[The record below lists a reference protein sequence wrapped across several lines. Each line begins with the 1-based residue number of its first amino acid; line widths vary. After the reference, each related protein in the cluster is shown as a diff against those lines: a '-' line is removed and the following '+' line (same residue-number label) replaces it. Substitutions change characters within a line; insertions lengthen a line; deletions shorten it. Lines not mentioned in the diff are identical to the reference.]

1 MKICKKIKTAV
12 MALCLVIGMCAVST
26 PQTVHAEYGDNAY
39 AFMTQLQ
46 SNYPYRQVNSSN
58 GMLSGAE
65 EWLKAQIVTMGY
77 EYMVQPF
84 TKTSSDGV
92 TPCYGEN
99 LIFSKQGTSDRVIV
113 IGAHYD
119 CVEQTFGTDDNASG
133 VGVLLEL
140 ASIYSTKESPYTIR
154 FILFSAEE
162 PGCLGSQYYVENLSQ
177 EERDRIACMI
187 NIDTIAA
194 GDNMYLYGGTVD
206 GDGNIV
212 QDWAVYQAQSAAD
225 LLGLNMSF
233 HPDVNDS
240 FPTPTK
246 ATASDQMA
254 FANAGIPYIYCE
266 ASNWNG
272 EPYTNFYETSNSAV
286 VGGTVMHNAEY
297 DNLTF
302 IENTFGTRAY
312 DHLQAYTKLID
323 YLLENME
330 EGEYTA
336 GYTFEDTNTKATT
349 TDSVYF
355 REKPTQYS
363 QAIEL
368 LDAGTEVTV
377 TGYHASWCRV
387 EVDGQEGYIK
397 TDYLTMDENAENG
410 SEEAVSEDSSEEASS
425 ENESEAASDV
435 ELETGTEEE
444 APSEAVSENES
455 EKATAKNESSKNEI
469 SSADANSSEN
479 AAASNS
485 GSSSQS
491 VSGSQSDSTDVVT
504 KVMNQLKSDPS
515 TLRIVLIAIIVIIGI
530 WLCVFIALRRKKNAQ
545 EEDVSDGSIAT
556 VKKVEQAED
565 SFEEEVT
572 KEKAQKEAAMERAVS
587 KKPVREKKAPSKE
600 ISDSDG
606 FESSASKSNDSDT
619 GFANPNKNK
628 GEEKQ

>member
-1 MKICKKIKTAV
+1 MKICKRIKATV
-12 MALCLVIGMCAVST
+12 LSLCLIIGMCAASL
-26 PQTVHAEYGDNAY
+26 PQTVRAEYGDSAY
-39 AFMTQLQ
+39 AFMKQLQ

-65 EWLKAQIVTMGY
+65 EWLKAQIATMGY
-77 EYMVQPF
+77 EYMAQPF
-84 TKTSSDGV
+84 TMTSADGV

-99 LIFSKQGTSDRVIV
+99 LIFSKQGASDRVIV
-113 IGAHYD
+113 VGAHYD

-162 PGCLGSQYYVENLSQ
+162 PGCLGSQYYVDNLSQ

-206 GDGNIV
+206 DSGSIV

-225 LLGLNMSF
+225 LLGLDMSF

-246 ATASDQMA
+246 ATASDQMP
-254 FANAGIPYIYCE
+254 FANVGIPYIYCE

-272 EPYTNFYETSNSAV
+272 EPYTNFYQTSNSAV
-286 VGGTVMHNAEY
+286 DGGTIMHKAEY

-312 DHLQAYTKLID
+312 EHLQAYAKLLD
-323 YLLENME
+323 YLLENMK
-330 EGEYTA
+330 EGEYAT

-349 TDSVYF
+349 TSSVYL

-363 QAIEL
+363 PSVTL
-368 LDAGTEVTV
+368 LDADTEVTV

-397 TDYLTMDENAENG
+397 TDYLTMEDEIASKEDESSEEESENASEEASKEAESSMSEESSSEAAENE
-410 SEEAVSEDSSEEASS
+410 SEEAVSESESSESESFKNEASK
-425 ENESEAASDV
+425 NETVSEAAS
-435 ELETGTEEE
+435 
-444 APSEAVSENES
+444 S
-455 EKATAKNESSKNEI
+455 EKETDGALSQ
-469 SSADANSSEN
+469 SA
-479 AAASNS
+479 
-485 GSSSQS
+485 SSQNAS
-491 VSGSQSDSTDVVT
+491 APEADSQNTVEKIID
-504 KVMNQLKSDPS
+504 QLKNDPY
-515 TLRIVLIAIIVIIGI
+515 TLRIVLIAAIVIIGI
-530 WLCVFIALRRKKNAQ
+530 WLCVFIALRRKNNAQ
-545 EEDVSDGSIAT
+545 
-556 VKKVEQAED
+556 KNED
-565 SFEEEVT
+565 SNGASNSSEET
-572 KEKAQKEAAMERAVS
+572 L
-587 KKPVREKKAPSKE
+587 KKAKRADM
-600 ISDSDG
+600 SDS
-606 FESSASKSNDSDT
+606 KDSDN
-619 GFANPNKNK
+619 GFADPDKNK
-628 GEEKQ
+628 DEK

>member
-1 MKICKKIKTAV
+1 MKICKRIKATV
-12 MALCLVIGMCAVST
+12 LSLCLIIGMCAASL
-26 PQTVHAEYGDNAY
+26 PQTVRAEYGDSAY
-39 AFMTQLQ
+39 AFMKQLQ

-77 EYMVQPF
+77 EYMAQPF
-84 TKTSSDGV
+84 TMTSADGV

-99 LIFSKQGTSDRVIV
+99 LIFSKQGASDRVIV
-113 IGAHYD
+113 VGAHYD

-162 PGCLGSQYYVENLSQ
+162 PGCLGSQYYVDNLSQ

-206 GDGNIV
+206 DSGSIV

-225 LLGLNMSF
+225 LLGIDMSF

-246 ATASDQMA
+246 ATASDQMP
-254 FANAGIPYIYCE
+254 FANVGIPYIYCE

-272 EPYTNFYETSNSAV
+272 EPYTNFYQTSNSAV
-286 VGGTVMHNAEY
+286 NGGTIMHKAEY

-312 DHLQAYTKLID
+312 EHLQAYAKLLD
-323 YLLENME
+323 YLLENMK
-330 EGEYTA
+330 EGEYAT

-349 TDSVYF
+349 TSSVYL
-355 REKPTQYS
+355 RERPTQYS
-363 QAIEL
+363 PSVTL
-368 LDAGTEVTV
+368 LDADTEVTV

-387 EVDGQEGYIK
+387 EADGQEGYIK
-397 TDYLTMDENAENG
+397 TDYLTMEDEIASKEDESSEEESENASEEASKEAESSMSEESSSETAENE
-410 SEEAVSEDSSEEASS
+410 SEEAVSESESSESESFKNEASK
-425 ENESEAASDV
+425 NETVSEAAS
-435 ELETGTEEE
+435 
-444 APSEAVSENES
+444 S
-455 EKATAKNESSKNEI
+455 EKETDGALSQ
-469 SSADANSSEN
+469 SA
-479 AAASNS
+479 
-485 GSSSQS
+485 SSQNAS
-491 VSGSQSDSTDVVT
+491 APEADSQNTVEKIID
-504 KVMNQLKSDPS
+504 QLKNDPY
-515 TLRIVLIAIIVIIGI
+515 TLRIVLIAAIVIIGI

-545 EEDVSDGSIAT
+545 
-556 VKKVEQAED
+556 KNED
-565 SFEEEVT
+565 SNGASNSSEET
-572 KEKAQKEAAMERAVS
+572 L
-587 KKPVREKKAPSKE
+587 KKAKRADM
-600 ISDSDG
+600 SDS
-606 FESSASKSNDSDT
+606 KDSDN
-619 GFANPNKNK
+619 GFADPDKNK
-628 GEEKQ
+628 DEK

>member
-1 MKICKKIKTAV
+1 MKICKRIKVTV
-12 MALCLVIGMCAVST
+12 LSLCLIIGMCAVSL
-26 PQTVHAEYGDNAY
+26 PQTVHAEYGDSAY
-39 AFMTQLQ
+39 AFMKQLQ

-77 EYMVQPF
+77 EYMAQPF
-84 TKTSSDGV
+84 TMTSADGV

-99 LIFSKQGTSDRVIV
+99 LIFSKQGASDRVIV
-113 IGAHYD
+113 VGAHYD

-162 PGCLGSQYYVENLSQ
+162 PGCLGSQYYVDNLSQ

-206 GDGNIV
+206 DSGSIV

-225 LLGLNMSF
+225 LLGIDMSF

-246 ATASDQMA
+246 ATASDQMP
-254 FANAGIPYIYCE
+254 FANVGIPYIYCE

-272 EPYTNFYETSNSAV
+272 EPYTNFYQTSNSAV
-286 VGGTVMHNAEY
+286 NGGTIMHKAEY

-312 DHLQAYTKLID
+312 EHLQAYAKLLD
-323 YLLENME
+323 YLLENMK
-330 EGEYTA
+330 EGEYAT

-349 TDSVYF
+349 TSSVYL
-355 REKPTQYS
+355 RERPTQYS
-363 QAIEL
+363 PSVTL
-368 LDAGTEVTV
+368 LDADTEVTV

-397 TDYLTMDENAENG
+397 TDYLTMEDEIASKEDESSEEESENASEEASKEAESSMSEESSSEAAENE
-410 SEEAVSEDSSEEASS
+410 SEEAVSESESSESESFKNEASK
-425 ENESEAASDV
+425 NETVSEAAS
-435 ELETGTEEE
+435 
-444 APSEAVSENES
+444 S
-455 EKATAKNESSKNEI
+455 EKETDGALSQ
-469 SSADANSSEN
+469 SA
-479 AAASNS
+479 
-485 GSSSQS
+485 SSQNAS
-491 VSGSQSDSTDVVT
+491 APEADSQNTVEKIID
-504 KVMNQLKSDPS
+504 QLKNDPY
-515 TLRIVLIAIIVIIGI
+515 TLRIVLIAAIIIIGI

-545 EEDVSDGSIAT
+545 
-556 VKKVEQAED
+556 KNED
-565 SFEEEVT
+565 SNGASNSSEET
-572 KEKAQKEAAMERAVS
+572 LEKAKRADMFDS
-587 KKPVREKKAPSKE
+587 K
-600 ISDSDG
+600 DSD
-606 FESSASKSNDSDT
+606 N
-619 GFANPNKNK
+619 GFADPDKNK
-628 GEEKQ
+628 DEK

>member
-1 MKICKKIKTAV
+1 MKICKRIKATV
-12 MALCLVIGMCAVST
+12 LALCLVIGMCAVSF

-39 AFMTQLQ
+39 AFMKQLQ

-65 EWLKAQIVTMGY
+65 EWLKAQIATMGY
-77 EYMVQPF
+77 EYMAQPF
-84 TKTSSDGV
+84 TMTSADGV

-99 LIFSKQGTSDRVIV
+99 LIFSKQGASDRVIV
-113 IGAHYD
+113 VGAHYD

-162 PGCLGSQYYVENLSQ
+162 PGCLGSQYYVDNLSQ

-206 GDGNIV
+206 DSGSIV

-225 LLGLNMSF
+225 LLGIDMSF

-246 ATASDQMA
+246 ATASDQMP
-254 FANAGIPYIYCE
+254 FANVGIPYIYCE

-272 EPYTNFYETSNSAV
+272 EPYTNFYQTSNSAV
-286 VGGTVMHNAEY
+286 NGGTIMHKAEY

-312 DHLQAYTKLID
+312 EHLQAYAKLLD
-323 YLLENME
+323 YLLENMK
-330 EGEYTA
+330 EGEYAT

-349 TDSVYF
+349 TSSVYL
-355 REKPTQYS
+355 RERPTQYS
-363 QAIEL
+363 PSVTL
-368 LDAGTEVTV
+368 LDADTEVTV

-397 TDYLTMDENAENG
+397 TDYLTMEDEIASKEDESSEEESENASEEASKEAESSMSEESSSEAAENE
-410 SEEAVSEDSSEEASS
+410 SEEAVSESESSESESFKNEASK
-425 ENESEAASDV
+425 NETVSEAAS
-435 ELETGTEEE
+435 
-444 APSEAVSENES
+444 S
-455 EKATAKNESSKNEI
+455 EKETDGALSQ
-469 SSADANSSEN
+469 SA
-479 AAASNS
+479 
-485 GSSSQS
+485 SSQNAS
-491 VSGSQSDSTDVVT
+491 APEADSQNTVEKIID
-504 KVMNQLKSDPS
+504 QLKNDPY
-515 TLRIVLIAIIVIIGI
+515 TLRIVLIAAIIIIGI

-545 EEDVSDGSIAT
+545 KNEASDETSDEASNAVSNGSAET
-556 VKKVEQAED
+556 LKKV
-565 SFEEEVT
+565 
-572 KEKAQKEAAMERAVS
+572 KRADM
-587 KKPVREKKAPSKE
+587 
-600 ISDSDG
+600 SDS
-606 FESSASKSNDSDT
+606 KDT
-619 GFANPNKNK
+619 DNGFADPDKNK
-628 GEEKQ
+628 DEK

>member
-1 MKICKKIKTAV
+1 MKICKRIKATV
-12 MALCLVIGMCAVST
+12 LALCLVIGMCAVSF

-39 AFMTQLQ
+39 AFMKQLQ

-65 EWLKAQIVTMGY
+65 EWLKAQIATMGY
-77 EYMVQPF
+77 EYMAQPF
-84 TKTSSDGV
+84 TMTSADGV

-99 LIFSKQGTSDRVIV
+99 LIFSKQGASDRVIV
-113 IGAHYD
+113 VGAHYD

-162 PGCLGSQYYVENLSQ
+162 PGCLGSQYYVDNLSQ

-187 NIDTIAA
+187 NIETIAA

-206 GDGNIV
+206 DSGSIV

-225 LLGLNMSF
+225 LLGIDMSF

-246 ATASDQMA
+246 ATASDQMP
-254 FANAGIPYIYCE
+254 FANVGIPYIYCE

-272 EPYTNFYETSNSAV
+272 EPYTNFYQTSNSAV
-286 VGGTVMHNAEY
+286 DGGTIMHKAEY

-312 DHLQAYTKLID
+312 EHLQAYAKLLD
-323 YLLENME
+323 YLLENMK
-330 EGEYTA
+330 EGEYAT

-349 TDSVYF
+349 TSSVYL
-355 REKPTQYS
+355 RERPTQYS
-363 QAIEL
+363 PSVTL
-368 LDAGTEVTV
+368 LDADTEVTV

-397 TDYLTMDENAENG
+397 TDYLTMEDEIASKEDESSEEESENASEEASKEAESSMSEESSSEAAENE
-410 SEEAVSEDSSEEASS
+410 SEEAVSESESSESESFKNEASK
-425 ENESEAASDV
+425 NETVSEAAS
-435 ELETGTEEE
+435 
-444 APSEAVSENES
+444 S
-455 EKATAKNESSKNEI
+455 EKETDGALSQ
-469 SSADANSSEN
+469 SA
-479 AAASNS
+479 
-485 GSSSQS
+485 SSQNAS
-491 VSGSQSDSTDVVT
+491 APEADSQNTVEKIID
-504 KVMNQLKSDPS
+504 QLKNDPY
-515 TLRIVLIAIIVIIGI
+515 TLRIVLIAAIIIIGI

-545 EEDVSDGSIAT
+545 
-556 VKKVEQAED
+556 KNED
-565 SFEEEVT
+565 SNGASNSSEET
-572 KEKAQKEAAMERAVS
+572 L
-587 KKPVREKKAPSKE
+587 KKAKRADM
-600 ISDSDG
+600 SDS
-606 FESSASKSNDSDT
+606 KDSDN
-619 GFANPNKNK
+619 GFADPDKNK
-628 GEEKQ
+628 DEK

>member
-1 MKICKKIKTAV
+1 MKICKRIKATV
-12 MALCLVIGMCAVST
+12 LALCLVIGMCAVSF

-39 AFMTQLQ
+39 AFMKQLQ

-65 EWLKAQIVTMGY
+65 EWLKAQIATMGY
-77 EYMVQPF
+77 EYMAQPF
-84 TKTSSDGV
+84 TMTSADGV

-99 LIFSKQGTSDRVIV
+99 LIFSKQGASDRVIV
-113 IGAHYD
+113 VGAHYD

-162 PGCLGSQYYVENLSQ
+162 PGCLGSQYYVDNLSQ

-206 GDGNIV
+206 DSGSIV

-225 LLGLNMSF
+225 LLGIDMSF

-246 ATASDQMA
+246 ATASDQMP
-254 FANAGIPYIYCE
+254 FANVGIPYIYCE

-272 EPYTNFYETSNSAV
+272 EPYTNFYQTSNSAV
-286 VGGTVMHNAEY
+286 DGGTIMHKAEY

-312 DHLQAYTKLID
+312 EHLQAYAKLLD
-323 YLLENME
+323 YLLENMK
-330 EGEYTA
+330 EGEYAT

-349 TDSVYF
+349 TSSVYL
-355 REKPTQYS
+355 RERPTQYS
-363 QAIEL
+363 PSVTL
-368 LDAGTEVTV
+368 LDADTEVTV

-397 TDYLTMDENAENG
+397 TDYLTMEDEIASKEDESSEEESENASEEASKEAESSMSEESSSEAAENE
-410 SEEAVSEDSSEEASS
+410 SEEAVSESESSESESFKNEASK
-425 ENESEAASDV
+425 NETVSEAAS
-435 ELETGTEEE
+435 
-444 APSEAVSENES
+444 S
-455 EKATAKNESSKNEI
+455 EKETDGALSQ
-469 SSADANSSEN
+469 SA
-479 AAASNS
+479 
-485 GSSSQS
+485 SSQNAS
-491 VSGSQSDSTDVVT
+491 APEADSQNTVEKIIDR
-504 KVMNQLKSDPS
+504 LKNDPY
-515 TLRIVLIAIIVIIGI
+515 TLRIVLIAAIIIIGI

-545 EEDVSDGSIAT
+545 
-556 VKKVEQAED
+556 KNED
-565 SFEEEVT
+565 SNGASNSSEET
-572 KEKAQKEAAMERAVS
+572 L
-587 KKPVREKKAPSKE
+587 KKAKRADM
-600 ISDSDG
+600 SDS
-606 FESSASKSNDSDT
+606 KDSDN
-619 GFANPNKNK
+619 GLADPDKNK
-628 GEEKQ
+628 DEK

>member
-1 MKICKKIKTAV
+1 MKICKRIKATV
-12 MALCLVIGMCAVST
+12 LALCLVIGMCAVSF

-39 AFMTQLQ
+39 AFMKQLQ

-65 EWLKAQIVTMGY
+65 EWLKAQIATMGY
-77 EYMVQPF
+77 EYMAQPF
-84 TKTSSDGV
+84 TMTSADGV

-99 LIFSKQGTSDRVIV
+99 LIFSKQGASDRVIV
-113 IGAHYD
+113 VGAHYD

-162 PGCLGSQYYVENLSQ
+162 PGCLGSQYYVDNLSQ

-206 GDGNIV
+206 DSGSIV

-225 LLGLNMSF
+225 LLGIDMSF

-246 ATASDQMA
+246 ATASDQMP
-254 FANAGIPYIYCE
+254 FANVGIPYIYCE

-272 EPYTNFYETSNSAV
+272 EPYTNFYQTSNSAV
-286 VGGTVMHNAEY
+286 NGGTIMHKAEY

-312 DHLQAYTKLID
+312 EHLQAYAKLLD
-323 YLLENME
+323 YMLENMK
-330 EGEYTA
+330 EGEYAT

-349 TDSVYF
+349 TSSVYL
-355 REKPTQYS
+355 RERPTQYS
-363 QAIEL
+363 PSVTL
-368 LDAGTEVTV
+368 LDADTEVTV

-397 TDYLTMDENAENG
+397 TDYLTMEDEIASKEDESSEEESENASEEASKEAESSMSEESSSEAAENE
-410 SEEAVSEDSSEEASS
+410 SEEAVSESESSESESFKNEASK
-425 ENESEAASDV
+425 NETVSEAAS
-435 ELETGTEEE
+435 
-444 APSEAVSENES
+444 S
-455 EKATAKNESSKNEI
+455 EKETDGALSQ
-469 SSADANSSEN
+469 SA
-479 AAASNS
+479 
-485 GSSSQS
+485 SSQNAS
-491 VSGSQSDSTDVVT
+491 APEADRQNTVEKIID
-504 KVMNQLKSDPS
+504 QLKNDPY
-515 TLRIVLIAIIVIIGI
+515 TLRIVLIAAIIIIGI

-545 EEDVSDGSIAT
+545 
-556 VKKVEQAED
+556 KNED
-565 SFEEEVT
+565 SNGASNSSEET
-572 KEKAQKEAAMERAVS
+572 L
-587 KKPVREKKAPSKE
+587 KKAKRADM
-600 ISDSDG
+600 SDS
-606 FESSASKSNDSDT
+606 KDSDN
-619 GFANPNKNK
+619 GFADPDKNK
-628 GEEKQ
+628 DEK

>member
-1 MKICKKIKTAV
+1 MKICKRIKATV
-12 MALCLVIGMCAVST
+12 LALCLVIGMCAVSF

-39 AFMTQLQ
+39 AFMKQLQ

-65 EWLKAQIVTMGY
+65 EWLKAQIATMGY
-77 EYMVQPF
+77 EYMAQPF
-84 TKTSSDGV
+84 TMTSADGV

-99 LIFSKQGTSDRVIV
+99 LIFSKQGASDRVIV
-113 IGAHYD
+113 VGAHYD

-162 PGCLGSQYYVENLSQ
+162 PGCLGSQYYVDNLSQ

-206 GDGNIV
+206 DSGSIV

-225 LLGLNMSF
+225 LLGIDMSF

-246 ATASDQMA
+246 ATASDQMP
-254 FANAGIPYIYCE
+254 FANVGIPYIYCE

-272 EPYTNFYETSNSAV
+272 EPYTNFYQTSNSAV
-286 VGGTVMHNAEY
+286 DGGTIMHKAEY

-312 DHLQAYTKLID
+312 EHLQAYAKLLD
-323 YLLENME
+323 YLLENMK
-330 EGEYTA
+330 EGEYAT

-349 TDSVYF
+349 TSSVYL
-355 REKPTQYS
+355 RERPTQYS
-363 QAIEL
+363 PSVTL
-368 LDAGTEVTV
+368 LDADTEVTV

-387 EVDGQEGYIK
+387 EVDGQEGYMK
-397 TDYLTMDENAENG
+397 TDYLTMEDEIASKEDESSEEESENASEEASKEAESSMSEESSSEAAENE
-410 SEEAVSEDSSEEASS
+410 SEEAVSESESSESESFKNEASK
-425 ENESEAASDV
+425 NETVSEAAS
-435 ELETGTEEE
+435 
-444 APSEAVSENES
+444 S
-455 EKATAKNESSKNEI
+455 EKETDGALSQ
-469 SSADANSSEN
+469 SA
-479 AAASNS
+479 
-485 GSSSQS
+485 SSQNAS
-491 VSGSQSDSTDVVT
+491 APEADSQNTVEKIID
-504 KVMNQLKSDPS
+504 QLKNDPY
-515 TLRIVLIAIIVIIGI
+515 TLRIVLIAAIIIIGI

-545 EEDVSDGSIAT
+545 
-556 VKKVEQAED
+556 KNED
-565 SFEEEVT
+565 SNGASNSSEET
-572 KEKAQKEAAMERAVS
+572 L
-587 KKPVREKKAPSKE
+587 KKAKRADM
-600 ISDSDG
+600 SDS
-606 FESSASKSNDSDT
+606 KDSDN
-619 GFANPNKNK
+619 GFADPDKNK
-628 GEEKQ
+628 DEK

>member
-1 MKICKKIKTAV
+1 MKICKRIKATV
-12 MALCLVIGMCAVST
+12 LALCLVIGMCAVSF

-39 AFMTQLQ
+39 AFMKQLQ

-65 EWLKAQIVTMGY
+65 EWLKAQIATMGY
-77 EYMVQPF
+77 EYMAQPF
-84 TKTSSDGV
+84 TMTSADGV

-99 LIFSKQGTSDRVIV
+99 LIFSKQGASDRVIV
-113 IGAHYD
+113 VGAHYD

-162 PGCLGSQYYVENLSQ
+162 PGCLGSQYYVDNLSQ

-206 GDGNIV
+206 DSGSIV

-225 LLGLNMSF
+225 LLGLDMSF

-246 ATASDQMA
+246 ATASDQMP
-254 FANAGIPYIYCE
+254 FANVGIPYIYCE

-272 EPYTNFYETSNSAV
+272 EPYTNFYQTSNSAV
-286 VGGTVMHNAEY
+286 DGGTIMHKAEY

-312 DHLQAYTKLID
+312 EHLQAYAKLLD
-323 YLLENME
+323 YLLENMK
-330 EGEYTA
+330 EGEYAT

-349 TDSVYF
+349 TSSVYL
-355 REKPTQYS
+355 RERPTQYS
-363 QAIEL
+363 PSVTL
-368 LDAGTEVTV
+368 LDADTEVTV

-387 EVDGQEGYIK
+387 EVDGQECYIK
-397 TDYLTMDENAENG
+397 TDYLTMEDEIASKEDESSEEESENASEEASKEAESSMSDESSSEAAENE
-410 SEEAVSEDSSEEASS
+410 SEEAVSESESSESESFKNEASKNETVSEEASS
-425 ENESEAASDV
+425 EKETDV
-435 ELETGTEEE
+435 AL
-444 APSEAVSENES
+444 SQ
-455 EKATAKNESSKNEI
+455 
-469 SSADANSSEN
+469 SA
-479 AAASNS
+479 
-485 GSSSQS
+485 SSQNAS
-491 VSGSQSDSTDVVT
+491 VPEADSQNTVEKIID
-504 KVMNQLKSDPS
+504 QLKNDPY
-515 TLRIVLIAIIVIIGI
+515 TLRIVLIAAIIIIGI

-545 EEDVSDGSIAT
+545 
-556 VKKVEQAED
+556 KNED
-565 SFEEEVT
+565 SNGTSNSSEET
-572 KEKAQKEAAMERAVS
+572 L
-587 KKPVREKKAPSKE
+587 KKAKRADM
-600 ISDSDG
+600 SDS
-606 FESSASKSNDSDT
+606 KDSDN
-619 GFANPNKNK
+619 GFADPDKNK
-628 GEEKQ
+628 DEK

>member
-1 MKICKKIKTAV
+1 MKICKRIKATV
-12 MALCLVIGMCAVST
+12 LALCLVIGMCAVSF

-39 AFMTQLQ
+39 AFMKQLQ

-65 EWLKAQIVTMGY
+65 EWLKAQIITMGY
-77 EYMVQPF
+77 EYMAQPF
-84 TKTSSDGV
+84 TMTSADGV

-99 LIFSKQGTSDRVIV
+99 LIFSKQGASDRVIV
-113 IGAHYD
+113 VGAHYD

-162 PGCLGSQYYVENLSQ
+162 PGCLGSQYYVDNLSQ

-206 GDGNIV
+206 DSGSIV

-225 LLGLNMSF
+225 LLGIDMSF

-246 ATASDQMA
+246 ATASDQMP
-254 FANAGIPYIYCE
+254 FANVGIPYIYCE

-272 EPYTNFYETSNSAV
+272 EPYTNFYQTSNSAV
-286 VGGTVMHNAEY
+286 DGGTIMHKAEY

-312 DHLQAYTKLID
+312 EHLQAYAKLLD
-323 YLLENME
+323 YLLENMK
-330 EGEYTA
+330 EGEYAT

-349 TDSVYF
+349 TSSVYL
-355 REKPTQYS
+355 RERPTQYS
-363 QAIEL
+363 PSVTL
-368 LDAGTEVTV
+368 LDADTEVTV

-397 TDYLTMDENAENG
+397 TDYLTMEDEIASKEDESSEEESENASEEASKEAESSMSEESSSEAAENE
-410 SEEAVSEDSSEEASS
+410 SEEAVSESESSESESFKNEASK
-425 ENESEAASDV
+425 NETVSEAAS
-435 ELETGTEEE
+435 
-444 APSEAVSENES
+444 S
-455 EKATAKNESSKNEI
+455 EKETDGALSQ
-469 SSADANSSEN
+469 SA
-479 AAASNS
+479 
-485 GSSSQS
+485 SSQNAS
-491 VSGSQSDSTDVVT
+491 APEADSQNTVEKIID
-504 KVMNQLKSDPS
+504 QLKNDPY
-515 TLRIVLIAIIVIIGI
+515 TLRIVLIAAIIIIGI

-545 EEDVSDGSIAT
+545 
-556 VKKVEQAED
+556 KNED
-565 SFEEEVT
+565 SNGASNSSEET
-572 KEKAQKEAAMERAVS
+572 L
-587 KKPVREKKAPSKE
+587 KKAKRADM
-600 ISDSDG
+600 SDS
-606 FESSASKSNDSDT
+606 KDSDN
-619 GFANPNKNK
+619 GFADPDKNK
-628 GEEKQ
+628 DEK

>member
-1 MKICKKIKTAV
+1 MKICKRIKATV
-12 MALCLVIGMCAVST
+12 LSLCLIIGMCAASL

-39 AFMTQLQ
+39 AFMKQMQ

-77 EYMVQPF
+77 EYMAQPF
-84 TKTSSDGV
+84 TMTSADGV

-99 LIFSKQGTSDRVIV
+99 LIFSKQGASDRVIV
-113 IGAHYD
+113 VGAHYD

-162 PGCLGSQYYVENLSQ
+162 PGCLGSQYYVDNLSQ

-206 GDGNIV
+206 DSGSIV

-225 LLGLNMSF
+225 LLGIDMSF

-246 ATASDQMA
+246 ATASDQMP
-254 FANAGIPYIYCE
+254 FANVGIPYIYCE

-272 EPYTNFYETSNSAV
+272 EPYTNFYQTSNSAV
-286 VGGTVMHNAEY
+286 NGGTIMHKAEY

-312 DHLQAYTKLID
+312 EHLQAYAKLLD
-323 YLLENME
+323 YLLENMK
-330 EGEYTA
+330 EGEYAT

-349 TDSVYF
+349 TSSVYL
-355 REKPTQYS
+355 RERPTQYS
-363 QAIEL
+363 PSVTL
-368 LDAGTEVTV
+368 LDADTEVTV

-387 EVDGQEGYIK
+387 EADGQEGYIK
-397 TDYLTMDENAENG
+397 TDYLTMEDEIASKEDESSEEESENASEESSKEAESSMSEESSSEAAENE
-410 SEEAVSEDSSEEASS
+410 SEEAVSEGESVESESLSNEASK
-425 ENESEAASDV
+425 NEAVSEAAS
-435 ELETGTEEE
+435 
-444 APSEAVSENES
+444 S
-455 EKATAKNESSKNEI
+455 EKETDVALSQ
-469 SSADANSSEN
+469 SA
-479 AAASNS
+479 
-485 GSSSQS
+485 SSQNAS
-491 VSGSQSDSTDVVT
+491 APEADSQNTVEKIID
-504 KVMNQLKSDPS
+504 QLKNDPY
-515 TLRIVLIAIIVIIGI
+515 TLRIVLIAAIVIIGI

-545 EEDVSDGSIAT
+545 
-556 VKKVEQAED
+556 KNED
-565 SFEEEVT
+565 SNGASNSSEET
-572 KEKAQKEAAMERAVS
+572 L
-587 KKPVREKKAPSKE
+587 KKAKRADM
-600 ISDSDG
+600 SDS
-606 FESSASKSNDSDT
+606 KDSDN
-619 GFANPNKNK
+619 GFADPDKNK
-628 GEEKQ
+628 DEK

>member
-1 MKICKKIKTAV
+1 MKICKRIKATV
-12 MALCLVIGMCAVST
+12 LSLCLIIGMCAASL
-26 PQTVHAEYGDNAY
+26 PQTVRAEYGDSAY
-39 AFMTQLQ
+39 AFMKQLQ

-77 EYMVQPF
+77 EYMAQPF
-84 TKTSSDGV
+84 TMTSADGV

-99 LIFSKQGTSDRVIV
+99 LIFSKQGASDRVIV
-113 IGAHYD
+113 VGAHYD

-162 PGCLGSQYYVENLSQ
+162 PGCLGSQYYVDNLSQ

-206 GDGNIV
+206 DSGSIV

-225 LLGLNMSF
+225 LLGIDMSF

-246 ATASDQMA
+246 ATASDQMP
-254 FANAGIPYIYCE
+254 FANVGIPYIYCE

-272 EPYTNFYETSNSAV
+272 EPYTNFYQTSNSAV
-286 VGGTVMHNAEY
+286 NGGTIMHKAEY

-312 DHLQAYTKLID
+312 EHLQAYAKLLD
-323 YLLENME
+323 YLLENMK
-330 EGEYTA
+330 EGEYAT

-349 TDSVYF
+349 TSSVYL
-355 REKPTQYS
+355 RERPTQYS
-363 QAIEL
+363 PSVTL
-368 LDAGTEVTV
+368 LDADTEVTV

-387 EVDGQEGYIK
+387 EADGQEGYIK
-397 TDYLTMDENAENG
+397 TDYLTMEDEIASKEDESSEEESENASEEASKEAESSMSEESSSETAENE
-410 SEEAVSEDSSEEASS
+410 SEEAVSESESSESESFKNEASK
-425 ENESEAASDV
+425 NETVSEAAS
-435 ELETGTEEE
+435 
-444 APSEAVSENES
+444 S
-455 EKATAKNESSKNEI
+455 EKETDGALSQ
-469 SSADANSSEN
+469 SA
-479 AAASNS
+479 
-485 GSSSQS
+485 SSQNAS
-491 VSGSQSDSTDVVT
+491 APEADSQNTVEKIID
-504 KVMNQLKSDPS
+504 QLKNDPY
-515 TLRIVLIAIIVIIGI
+515 TLRIVLIAAIIIIGI

-545 EEDVSDGSIAT
+545 
-556 VKKVEQAED
+556 KNED
-565 SFEEEVT
+565 SNGSSNSSEET
-572 KEKAQKEAAMERAVS
+572 L
-587 KKPVREKKAPSKE
+587 KKAKRADM
-600 ISDSDG
+600 SDS
-606 FESSASKSNDSDT
+606 KDSDN
-619 GFANPNKNK
+619 GFADPDKNK
-628 GEEKQ
+628 DEK

>member
-1 MKICKKIKTAV
+1 MKICKRIKATV
-12 MALCLVIGMCAVST
+12 LALCLVIGMCAVSF

-39 AFMTQLQ
+39 AFMKQLQ

-65 EWLKAQIVTMGY
+65 EWLKAQIATMGY
-77 EYMVQPF
+77 EYMAQPF
-84 TKTSSDGV
+84 TMTSADGV

-99 LIFSKQGTSDRVIV
+99 LIFSKQGASDRVIV
-113 IGAHYD
+113 VGAHYD

-162 PGCLGSQYYVENLSQ
+162 PGCLGSQYYVDNLSQ

-206 GDGNIV
+206 DSGSIV

-225 LLGLNMSF
+225 LLGIDMSF

-246 ATASDQMA
+246 ATASDQMP
-254 FANAGIPYIYCE
+254 FANVGIPYIYCE

-272 EPYTNFYETSNSAV
+272 EPYTNFYQTSNSAV
-286 VGGTVMHNAEY
+286 DGGTIMHKAEY

-312 DHLQAYTKLID
+312 EHLQAYAKLLD
-323 YLLENME
+323 YLLENMK
-330 EGEYTA
+330 EGEYAT

-349 TDSVYF
+349 TSSVYL
-355 REKPTQYS
+355 RERPTQYS
-363 QAIEL
+363 PSVTL
-368 LDAGTEVTV
+368 LDADTEVTV

-397 TDYLTMDENAENG
+397 TDYLTMEDEIASKEDESSEEESENASEESSKEAESSMSEESSSEAAENE
-410 SEEAVSEDSSEEASS
+410 SEEAVSESESSESESFKNEASK
-425 ENESEAASDV
+425 NETVSEAAS
-435 ELETGTEEE
+435 
-444 APSEAVSENES
+444 S
-455 EKATAKNESSKNEI
+455 EKETDGALSQ
-469 SSADANSSEN
+469 SA
-479 AAASNS
+479 
-485 GSSSQS
+485 SSQNAS
-491 VSGSQSDSTDVVT
+491 APEADSQNTVEKIID
-504 KVMNQLKSDPS
+504 QLKNDPY
-515 TLRIVLIAIIVIIGI
+515 TLRIVLIAAIIIIGI

-545 EEDVSDGSIAT
+545 
-556 VKKVEQAED
+556 KNED
-565 SFEEEVT
+565 SNGASNSSEET
-572 KEKAQKEAAMERAVS
+572 L
-587 KKPVREKKAPSKE
+587 KKAKRADM
-600 ISDSDG
+600 SDS
-606 FESSASKSNDSDT
+606 KDSDN
-619 GFANPNKNK
+619 GFADPDKNK
-628 GEEKQ
+628 DEK

>member
-1 MKICKKIKTAV
+1 MKICKRIKATV
-12 MALCLVIGMCAVST
+12 LALCLVIGMCAVSF

-39 AFMTQLQ
+39 AFMKQLQ

-65 EWLKAQIVTMGY
+65 EWLKAQIATMGY
-77 EYMVQPF
+77 EYMAQPF
-84 TKTSSDGV
+84 TMTSADGV

-99 LIFSKQGTSDRVIV
+99 LIFSKQGASDRVIV
-113 IGAHYD
+113 VGAHYD

-162 PGCLGSQYYVENLSQ
+162 PGCLGSQYYVDNLSQ

-206 GDGNIV
+206 DSGSIV

-225 LLGLNMSF
+225 LLGIDMSF

-246 ATASDQMA
+246 ATASDQMP
-254 FANAGIPYIYCE
+254 FANVGIPYIYCE

-272 EPYTNFYETSNSAV
+272 EPYTNFYQTSNSAV
-286 VGGTVMHNAEY
+286 DGGTIMHKAEY

-312 DHLQAYTKLID
+312 EHLQAYAKLLD
-323 YLLENME
+323 YLLENMK
-330 EGEYTA
+330 EGEYAT

-349 TDSVYF
+349 TSSVYL
-355 REKPTQYS
+355 RERPTQYS
-363 QAIEL
+363 PSVTL
-368 LDAGTEVTV
+368 LDADTEVTV

-397 TDYLTMDENAENG
+397 TDYLTMEDEIASKEDESSEEESENASEEASKEAESSMSEESSSEAAENE
-410 SEEAVSEDSSEEASS
+410 SEEAVSESESSESESFKNEASK
-425 ENESEAASDV
+425 NETVSEAAS
-435 ELETGTEEE
+435 
-444 APSEAVSENES
+444 S
-455 EKATAKNESSKNEI
+455 EKETDGDLSQ
-469 SSADANSSEN
+469 SA
-479 AAASNS
+479 
-485 GSSSQS
+485 SSQNAS
-491 VSGSQSDSTDVVT
+491 APEADSQNTVEKIID
-504 KVMNQLKSDPS
+504 QLKNDPY
-515 TLRIVLIAIIVIIGI
+515 TLRIVLIAAIIIIGI

-545 EEDVSDGSIAT
+545 
-556 VKKVEQAED
+556 KNED
-565 SFEEEVT
+565 SNGASNSSEET
-572 KEKAQKEAAMERAVS
+572 L
-587 KKPVREKKAPSKE
+587 KKAKRADM
-600 ISDSDG
+600 SDS
-606 FESSASKSNDSDT
+606 KDSDN
-619 GFANPNKNK
+619 GFADPDKNK
-628 GEEKQ
+628 DEK

>member
-1 MKICKKIKTAV
+1 MKICKRIKATV
-12 MALCLVIGMCAVST
+12 LSLCLIIGMCAASL
-26 PQTVHAEYGDNAY
+26 PQTVRAEYGDSAY
-39 AFMTQLQ
+39 AFMKQLQ

-77 EYMVQPF
+77 EYMAQPF
-84 TKTSSDGV
+84 TMTSADGV

-99 LIFSKQGTSDRVIV
+99 LIFSKQGASDRVIV
-113 IGAHYD
+113 VGAHYD

-162 PGCLGSQYYVENLSQ
+162 PGCLGSQYYVDNLSQ

-206 GDGNIV
+206 DSGSIV

-225 LLGLNMSF
+225 LLGIDMSF

-246 ATASDQMA
+246 ATASDQMP
-254 FANAGIPYIYCE
+254 FANVGIPYIYCE

-272 EPYTNFYETSNSAV
+272 EPYTNFYQTSNSAV
-286 VGGTVMHNAEY
+286 NGGTIMHKAEY

-312 DHLQAYTKLID
+312 EHLQAYAKLLD
-323 YLLENME
+323 YLLENMK
-330 EGEYTA
+330 EGEYAT

-349 TDSVYF
+349 TSSVYL
-355 REKPTQYS
+355 RERPTQYS
-363 QAIEL
+363 PSVTL
-368 LDAGTEVTV
+368 LDADTEVTV

-387 EVDGQEGYIK
+387 EADGQEGYIK
-397 TDYLTMDENAENG
+397 TDYLTMEDEIASKEDESSEEESENASEEASKEAESSMSEESSSEAAENESG
-410 SEEAVSEDSSEEASS
+410 EAVSEGESVESESSSNEASK
-425 ENESEAASDV
+425 NEAVSEAAS
-435 ELETGTEEE
+435 
-444 APSEAVSENES
+444 S
-455 EKATAKNESSKNEI
+455 EKETDVALSQ
-469 SSADANSSEN
+469 SA
-479 AAASNS
+479 
-485 GSSSQS
+485 SSQNAS
-491 VSGSQSDSTDVVT
+491 APEADSQNTVEKIID
-504 KVMNQLKSDPS
+504 QLKNDPY
-515 TLRIVLIAIIVIIGI
+515 TLRIVLIAAIIIIGI

-545 EEDVSDGSIAT
+545 
-556 VKKVEQAED
+556 KNED
-565 SFEEEVT
+565 SNGASNSSEET
-572 KEKAQKEAAMERAVS
+572 LEKAKRADMFDS
-587 KKPVREKKAPSKE
+587 K
-600 ISDSDG
+600 DSD
-606 FESSASKSNDSDT
+606 N
-619 GFANPNKNK
+619 GFADPDKNK
-628 GEEKQ
+628 DEK

>member
-1 MKICKKIKTAV
+1 MKICKRIKATV
-12 MALCLVIGMCAVST
+12 LSLCLIIGMCAASL
-26 PQTVHAEYGDNAY
+26 PQTVRAEYGDSAY
-39 AFMTQLQ
+39 AFMKQLQ

-77 EYMVQPF
+77 EYMAQPF
-84 TKTSSDGV
+84 TMTSADGV

-99 LIFSKQGTSDRVIV
+99 LIFSKQGSSDRVIV
-113 IGAHYD
+113 VGAHYD

-162 PGCLGSQYYVENLSQ
+162 PGCLGSQYYVDNLSQ

-206 GDGNIV
+206 DSGSIV

-225 LLGLNMSF
+225 LLGIDMSF

-246 ATASDQMA
+246 ATASDQMP
-254 FANAGIPYIYCE
+254 FANVGIPYIYCE

-272 EPYTNFYETSNSAV
+272 EPYTNFYQTSNSAV
-286 VGGTVMHNAEY
+286 NGGTIMHKAEY

-312 DHLQAYTKLID
+312 EHLQAYAKLLD
-323 YLLENME
+323 YLLENMK
-330 EGEYTA
+330 EGEYAT

-349 TDSVYF
+349 TSSVYL

-363 QAIEL
+363 PSVTL
-368 LDAGTEVTV
+368 LDADTEVTV

-397 TDYLTMDENAENG
+397 TDYLTMEDEIASKEDESSEEESENASEEASKEAESSMSEESSSEAAENE
-410 SEEAVSEDSSEEASS
+410 SEEAVSESESSESESFKNEASK
-425 ENESEAASDV
+425 NETVSEAAS
-435 ELETGTEEE
+435 
-444 APSEAVSENES
+444 S
-455 EKATAKNESSKNEI
+455 EKETDGALI
-469 SSADANSSEN
+469 QSA
-479 AAASNS
+479 
-485 GSSSQS
+485 SSQNAS
-491 VSGSQSDSTDVVT
+491 APEADSQNTVEKIID
-504 KVMNQLKSDPS
+504 QLKNDPY
-515 TLRIVLIAIIVIIGI
+515 TLRIVLIAAIIIIGI

-545 EEDVSDGSIAT
+545 
-556 VKKVEQAED
+556 KNED
-565 SFEEEVT
+565 SNGASNSSEET
-572 KEKAQKEAAMERAVS
+572 L
-587 KKPVREKKAPSKE
+587 KKAKRADM
-600 ISDSDG
+600 SDS
-606 FESSASKSNDSDT
+606 KDSDN
-619 GFANPNKNK
+619 GFADPDKNK
-628 GEEKQ
+628 DEK

>member
-1 MKICKKIKTAV
+1 MKICKRIKATV
-12 MALCLVIGMCAVST
+12 LALCLVIGMCAVSF

-39 AFMTQLQ
+39 AFMKQLQ

-65 EWLKAQIVTMGY
+65 EWLKAQIATMGY
-77 EYMVQPF
+77 EYMAQPF
-84 TKTSSDGV
+84 TMTSADGV

-99 LIFSKQGTSDRVIV
+99 LIFSKQGASDRVIV
-113 IGAHYD
+113 VGAHYD

-162 PGCLGSQYYVENLSQ
+162 PGCLGSQYYVDNLSQ

-206 GDGNIV
+206 DSGSIV

-225 LLGLNMSF
+225 LLGIDMSF

-246 ATASDQMA
+246 ATASDQMP
-254 FANAGIPYIYCE
+254 FANVGIPYIYCE

-272 EPYTNFYETSNSAV
+272 EPYTNFYQTSNSAV
-286 VGGTVMHNAEY
+286 DGGTIMHKAEY

-312 DHLQAYTKLID
+312 EHLQAYAKLLD
-323 YLLENME
+323 YLLENMK
-330 EGEYTA
+330 EGEYAT

-349 TDSVYF
+349 TSSVYL
-355 REKPTQYS
+355 RERPTQYS
-363 QAIEL
+363 PSVTL
-368 LDAGTEVTV
+368 LDADTEVTV

-397 TDYLTMDENAENG
+397 TDYLTMEDEIASKEDESSEEESENA
-410 SEEAVSEDSSEEASS
+410 SEEASKEAES
-425 ENESEAASDV
+425 SMSEESSSEAAENESEED
-435 ELETGTEEE
+435 
-444 APSEAVSENES
+444 VSESESSES
-455 EKATAKNESSKNEI
+455 ESFKNEASKNETV
-469 SSADANSSEN
+469 SEAASSEKETDG
-479 AAASNS
+479 ALSQSA
-485 GSSSQS
+485 SSQNAS
-491 VSGSQSDSTDVVT
+491 APEADSQNTVEKIID
-504 KVMNQLKSDPS
+504 QLKNDPY
-515 TLRIVLIAIIVIIGI
+515 TLRIVLIAAIIIIGI

-545 EEDVSDGSIAT
+545 KNEASDETSDEASNAVSNGSAET
-556 VKKVEQAED
+556 LKKV
-565 SFEEEVT
+565 
-572 KEKAQKEAAMERAVS
+572 KRADM
-587 KKPVREKKAPSKE
+587 
-600 ISDSDG
+600 SDS
-606 FESSASKSNDSDT
+606 KDSDN
-619 GFANPNKNK
+619 GFADPDKNK
-628 GEEKQ
+628 DEK

>member
-1 MKICKKIKTAV
+1 MKICKRIKATV
-12 MALCLVIGMCAVST
+12 LSLCLIIGMCAASL

-39 AFMTQLQ
+39 AFMKQLQ

-65 EWLKAQIVTMGY
+65 EWLKSQIVTMGY
-77 EYMVQPF
+77 EYMAQPF
-84 TKTSSDGV
+84 TMTSADGV

-99 LIFSKQGTSDRVIV
+99 LIFSKQGASDRVIV
-113 IGAHYD
+113 VGAHYD

-162 PGCLGSQYYVENLSQ
+162 PGCLGSQYYVDNLSQ

-206 GDGNIV
+206 DSGSIV

-225 LLGLNMSF
+225 LLGIDMSF

-246 ATASDQMA
+246 ATASDQMP
-254 FANAGIPYIYCE
+254 FANVGIPYIYCE

-272 EPYTNFYETSNSAV
+272 EPYTNFYQTSNSAV
-286 VGGTVMHNAEY
+286 NGGTIMHKAEY

-312 DHLQAYTKLID
+312 EHLQAYAKLLD
-323 YLLENME
+323 YLLENMK
-330 EGEYTA
+330 EGEYAT

-349 TDSVYF
+349 TSSVYL
-355 REKPTQYS
+355 RERPTQYS
-363 QAIEL
+363 PSVTL
-368 LDAGTEVTV
+368 LDADTEVTV

-387 EVDGQEGYIK
+387 EADGQEGYIK
-397 TDYLTMDENAENG
+397 TDYLTMEDEIASKEDESSEEESENASEEASKEAESSMSEESSSEAAENESG
-410 SEEAVSEDSSEEASS
+410 EAVSEGESVESESSSNEASK
-425 ENESEAASDV
+425 NEAVSEAAS
-435 ELETGTEEE
+435 
-444 APSEAVSENES
+444 S
-455 EKATAKNESSKNEI
+455 EKETDVALSQ
-469 SSADANSSEN
+469 SA
-479 AAASNS
+479 
-485 GSSSQS
+485 SSQNAS
-491 VSGSQSDSTDVVT
+491 APEADSQNTVEKIID
-504 KVMNQLKSDPS
+504 QLKNDPY
-515 TLRIVLIAIIVIIGI
+515 TLRIVLIAAIVIIGI

-545 EEDVSDGSIAT
+545 
-556 VKKVEQAED
+556 KNED
-565 SFEEEVT
+565 SNGASNSSEET
-572 KEKAQKEAAMERAVS
+572 L
-587 KKPVREKKAPSKE
+587 KKAKRADM
-600 ISDSDG
+600 SDS
-606 FESSASKSNDSDT
+606 KDSDN
-619 GFANPNKNK
+619 GFADPDKNK
-628 GEEKQ
+628 DEK

>member
-1 MKICKKIKTAV
+1 MKICKRIKATV
-12 MALCLVIGMCAVST
+12 LALCLVIGMCAVSL

-39 AFMTQLQ
+39 AFMKQLQ

-65 EWLKAQIVTMGY
+65 EWLKAQIATMGY
-77 EYMVQPF
+77 EYMAQPF
-84 TKTSSDGV
+84 TMTSADGV

-99 LIFSKQGTSDRVIV
+99 LIFSKQGASDRVIV
-113 IGAHYD
+113 VGAHYD

-162 PGCLGSQYYVENLSQ
+162 PGCLGSQYYVDNLSQ

-206 GDGNIV
+206 DSGSIV

-225 LLGLNMSF
+225 LLGLDMSF

-246 ATASDQMA
+246 ATASDQMP
-254 FANAGIPYIYCE
+254 FANVGIPYIYCE

-272 EPYTNFYETSNSAV
+272 EPYTNFYQTSNSAV
-286 VGGTVMHNAEY
+286 DGGTIMHKAEY

-312 DHLQAYTKLID
+312 EHLQAYAKLLD
-323 YLLENME
+323 YLLENMK
-330 EGEYTA
+330 EGEYAT

-349 TDSVYF
+349 TSSVYL
-355 REKPTQYS
+355 RERPTQYS
-363 QAIEL
+363 PSVTL
-368 LDAGTEVTV
+368 LDADTEVTV

-397 TDYLTMDENAENG
+397 TDYLTMEDEIASKEDESSEEESENASEEASKEAESSMSEESSSEAAENE
-410 SEEAVSEDSSEEASS
+410 SEEAVSESESSESESFKNEASK
-425 ENESEAASDV
+425 NETVSEAAS
-435 ELETGTEEE
+435 
-444 APSEAVSENES
+444 S
-455 EKATAKNESSKNEI
+455 EKETDGALSQ
-469 SSADANSSEN
+469 SA
-479 AAASNS
+479 
-485 GSSSQS
+485 SSQNAS
-491 VSGSQSDSTDVVT
+491 APEADSQNTVEKIID
-504 KVMNQLKSDPS
+504 QLKNDPY
-515 TLRIVLIAIIVIIGI
+515 TLRIVLIAAIIIIGI

-545 EEDVSDGSIAT
+545 
-556 VKKVEQAED
+556 KNED
-565 SFEEEVT
+565 SNGASNSSEET
-572 KEKAQKEAAMERAVS
+572 L
-587 KKPVREKKAPSKE
+587 KKAKRADM
-600 ISDSDG
+600 SDS
-606 FESSASKSNDSDT
+606 KDSDN
-619 GFANPNKNK
+619 GFADPDKNK
-628 GEEKQ
+628 DEK

>member
-1 MKICKKIKTAV
+1 MKICKRIKATV
-12 MALCLVIGMCAVST
+12 LALCLVIGMCTVSF

-39 AFMTQLQ
+39 AFMKQLQ

-65 EWLKAQIVTMGY
+65 EWLKAQIATMGY
-77 EYMVQPF
+77 EYMAQPF
-84 TKTSSDGV
+84 TMTSADGV

-99 LIFSKQGTSDRVIV
+99 LIFSKQGASDRVIV
-113 IGAHYD
+113 VGAHYD

-162 PGCLGSQYYVENLSQ
+162 PGCLGSQYYVDNLSQ

-206 GDGNIV
+206 DSGSIV

-225 LLGLNMSF
+225 LLGIDMSF

-246 ATASDQMA
+246 ATASDQMP
-254 FANAGIPYIYCE
+254 FANVGIPYIYCE

-272 EPYTNFYETSNSAV
+272 EPYTNFYQTSNSAV
-286 VGGTVMHNAEY
+286 DGGTIMHKAEY

-312 DHLQAYTKLID
+312 EHLQAYAKLLD
-323 YLLENME
+323 YLLENMK
-330 EGEYTA
+330 EGEYAT

-349 TDSVYF
+349 TSSVYL
-355 REKPTQYS
+355 RERPTQYS
-363 QAIEL
+363 PSVTL
-368 LDAGTEVTV
+368 LDADTEVTV

-397 TDYLTMDENAENG
+397 TDYLTMEDEIASKEDESSEEESENASEEASKEAESSMSEESSSEAAENE
-410 SEEAVSEDSSEEASS
+410 SEEAVSESESSESESFKNEASK
-425 ENESEAASDV
+425 NETVSEAAS
-435 ELETGTEEE
+435 
-444 APSEAVSENES
+444 S
-455 EKATAKNESSKNEI
+455 EKETDGALSQ
-469 SSADANSSEN
+469 SA
-479 AAASNS
+479 
-485 GSSSQS
+485 SSQNAS
-491 VSGSQSDSTDVVT
+491 APEADSQNTVEKIID
-504 KVMNQLKSDPS
+504 QLKNDPY
-515 TLRIVLIAIIVIIGI
+515 TLRIVLIAAIIIIGI

-545 EEDVSDGSIAT
+545 
-556 VKKVEQAED
+556 KNED
-565 SFEEEVT
+565 SNGASNSSEET
-572 KEKAQKEAAMERAVS
+572 L
-587 KKPVREKKAPSKE
+587 KKAKRADM
-600 ISDSDG
+600 SDS
-606 FESSASKSNDSDT
+606 KDSDN
-619 GFANPNKNK
+619 GFADPDKNK
-628 GEEKQ
+628 DEK

>member
-1 MKICKKIKTAV
+1 MKICKRIKATV
-12 MALCLVIGMCAVST
+12 LALCLVIGMCAVSF

-39 AFMTQLQ
+39 AFMKQLQ

-65 EWLKAQIVTMGY
+65 EWLKAQIATMGY
-77 EYMVQPF
+77 EYMAQPF
-84 TKTSSDGV
+84 TMTSADGV

-99 LIFSKQGTSDRVIV
+99 LIFSKQGASDRVIV
-113 IGAHYD
+113 VGAHYD

-162 PGCLGSQYYVENLSQ
+162 PGCLGSQYYVDNLSQ

-206 GDGNIV
+206 DSGSIV

-225 LLGLNMSF
+225 LLGIDMSF

-246 ATASDQMA
+246 ATASDQMP
-254 FANAGIPYIYCE
+254 FANVGIPYIYCE

-272 EPYTNFYETSNSAV
+272 EPYTNFYQTSNSAV
-286 VGGTVMHNAEY
+286 DGGTIMHKAEY

-312 DHLQAYTKLID
+312 EHLQAYAKLLD
-323 YLLENME
+323 YLLENMK
-330 EGEYTA
+330 EGEYAT

-349 TDSVYF
+349 TSSVYL
-355 REKPTQYS
+355 RERPTQYS
-363 QAIEL
+363 PSVTL
-368 LDAGTEVTV
+368 LDADTEVTV

-397 TDYLTMDENAENG
+397 TDYLTMEDEIASKEDESSEEESENASEEASKEAESSMSEESSSEAAKNE
-410 SEEAVSEDSSEEASS
+410 SEEAVSESESSESESFKNEASK
-425 ENESEAASDV
+425 NETVSEAAS
-435 ELETGTEEE
+435 
-444 APSEAVSENES
+444 S
-455 EKATAKNESSKNEI
+455 EKETDGALSQ
-469 SSADANSSEN
+469 SA
-479 AAASNS
+479 
-485 GSSSQS
+485 SSQNAS
-491 VSGSQSDSTDVVT
+491 APEADSQNTVEKIID
-504 KVMNQLKSDPS
+504 QLKNDPY
-515 TLRIVLIAIIVIIGI
+515 TLRIVLIAAIIIIGI

-545 EEDVSDGSIAT
+545 
-556 VKKVEQAED
+556 KNED
-565 SFEEEVT
+565 SNGASNSSEET
-572 KEKAQKEAAMERAVS
+572 L
-587 KKPVREKKAPSKE
+587 KKAKRADM
-600 ISDSDG
+600 SDS
-606 FESSASKSNDSDT
+606 KDSDN
-619 GFANPNKNK
+619 GFADPDKNK
-628 GEEKQ
+628 DEK

>member
-1 MKICKKIKTAV
+1 MKICKRIKATV
-12 MALCLVIGMCAVST
+12 LALCLVIGMCAVSF

-39 AFMTQLQ
+39 AFMKQLQ

-77 EYMVQPF
+77 EYMAQPF
-84 TKTSSDGV
+84 TMTSADGV

-99 LIFSKQGTSDRVIV
+99 LIFSKQGASDRVIV
-113 IGAHYD
+113 VGAHYD

-162 PGCLGSQYYVENLSQ
+162 PGCLGSQYYVDNLSQ

-206 GDGNIV
+206 DSGSIV

-225 LLGLNMSF
+225 LLGLDMSF

-246 ATASDQMA
+246 ATASDQMP
-254 FANAGIPYIYCE
+254 FANVGIPYIYCE

-272 EPYTNFYETSNSAV
+272 EPYTNFYQTSNSAV
-286 VGGTVMHNAEY
+286 DGGTIMHKAEY

-312 DHLQAYTKLID
+312 EHLQAYAKLLD
-323 YLLENME
+323 YLLENMK
-330 EGEYTA
+330 EGEYAT

-349 TDSVYF
+349 TSSVYL

-363 QAIEL
+363 PSVTL
-368 LDAGTEVTV
+368 LDADTEVTV

-397 TDYLTMDENAENG
+397 TDYLTMEDEIASKEDESSEEESENASEEASKEAESSMSEESSSEAAENE
-410 SEEAVSEDSSEEASS
+410 SEEAVSESESSESESFKNEASKNETVSEEASS
-425 ENESEAASDV
+425 EK
-435 ELETGTEEE
+435 ETDG
-444 APSEAVSENES
+444 ALSQ
-455 EKATAKNESSKNEI
+455 
-469 SSADANSSEN
+469 SA
-479 AAASNS
+479 
-485 GSSSQS
+485 SSQNAS
-491 VSGSQSDSTDVVT
+491 APEADSQNTVEKIID
-504 KVMNQLKSDPS
+504 QLKNDPY
-515 TLRIVLIAIIVIIGI
+515 TLRIVLIAAIIIIGI

-545 EEDVSDGSIAT
+545 
-556 VKKVEQAED
+556 KNED
-565 SFEEEVT
+565 SNGASNSSEET
-572 KEKAQKEAAMERAVS
+572 L
-587 KKPVREKKAPSKE
+587 KKAKRADM
-600 ISDSDG
+600 SDS
-606 FESSASKSNDSDT
+606 KDSDN
-619 GFANPNKNK
+619 GFADPDKNK
-628 GEEKQ
+628 DEK

>member
-1 MKICKKIKTAV
+1 MKICKRIKATV
-12 MALCLVIGMCAVST
+12 LALCLVIGMCAVSL

-39 AFMTQLQ
+39 AFMKQLQ

-65 EWLKAQIVTMGY
+65 EWLKAQIATMGY
-77 EYMVQPF
+77 EYMAQPF
-84 TKTSSDGV
+84 TMTSADGV

-99 LIFSKQGTSDRVIV
+99 LIFSKQGASDRVIV
-113 IGAHYD
+113 VGAHYD

-162 PGCLGSQYYVENLSQ
+162 PGCLGSQYYVDNLSQ

-206 GDGNIV
+206 DSGSIV

-225 LLGLNMSF
+225 LLGIDMSF

-246 ATASDQMA
+246 ATASDQMP
-254 FANAGIPYIYCE
+254 FANVGIPYIYCE

-272 EPYTNFYETSNSAV
+272 EPYTNFYQTSNSAV
-286 VGGTVMHNAEY
+286 NGGTIMHKAEY

-312 DHLQAYTKLID
+312 EHLQAYAKLLD
-323 YLLENME
+323 YLLENMK
-330 EGEYTA
+330 EGEYAT

-349 TDSVYF
+349 TSSVYL
-355 REKPTQYS
+355 RERPTQYS
-363 QAIEL
+363 PSVTL
-368 LDAGTEVTV
+368 LDADTEVTV

-397 TDYLTMDENAENG
+397 TDYLTMEDEIASKEDESSEEESENASEEASKEAESSMSEESSSEAAENE
-410 SEEAVSEDSSEEASS
+410 SEEAVSESESSESESFKNEASK
-425 ENESEAASDV
+425 NETVSEAAS
-435 ELETGTEEE
+435 
-444 APSEAVSENES
+444 S
-455 EKATAKNESSKNEI
+455 EKETDGALSQ
-469 SSADANSSEN
+469 SA
-479 AAASNS
+479 
-485 GSSSQS
+485 SSQNAS
-491 VSGSQSDSTDVVT
+491 APEADSQNTVEKIID
-504 KVMNQLKSDPS
+504 QLKNDPY
-515 TLRIVLIAIIVIIGI
+515 TLRIVLIAAIIIIGI

-545 EEDVSDGSIAT
+545 
-556 VKKVEQAED
+556 KNED
-565 SFEEEVT
+565 SNGASNSSEET
-572 KEKAQKEAAMERAVS
+572 L
-587 KKPVREKKAPSKE
+587 KKAKRADM
-600 ISDSDG
+600 SDS
-606 FESSASKSNDSDT
+606 KDSDN
-619 GFANPNKNK
+619 GFADPDKNK
-628 GEEKQ
+628 DEK

>member
-1 MKICKKIKTAV
+1 MKICKRIKATV
-12 MALCLVIGMCAVST
+12 LALCLVIGMCAVSF

-39 AFMTQLQ
+39 AFMKQLQ

-65 EWLKAQIVTMGY
+65 EWLKAQIATMGY
-77 EYMVQPF
+77 EYMAQPF
-84 TKTSSDGV
+84 TMTSADGV

-99 LIFSKQGTSDRVIV
+99 LIFSKQGASDRVIV
-113 IGAHYD
+113 VGAHYD

-162 PGCLGSQYYVENLSQ
+162 PGCLGSQYYVDNLSQ

-206 GDGNIV
+206 DSGNIV

-225 LLGLNMSF
+225 LLGIDMSF

-246 ATASDQMA
+246 ATASDQMP
-254 FANAGIPYIYCE
+254 FANVGIPYIYCE

-272 EPYTNFYETSNSAV
+272 EPYTNFYQTSNSAV
-286 VGGTVMHNAEY
+286 DGGTIMHKAGY

-312 DHLQAYTKLID
+312 EHLQAYAKLLD
-323 YLLENME
+323 YLLENMK
-330 EGEYTA
+330 EGEYAT

-349 TDSVYF
+349 TSSVYL
-355 REKPTQYS
+355 RERPTQYS
-363 QAIEL
+363 PSVTL
-368 LDAGTEVTV
+368 LDADTEVTV

-397 TDYLTMDENAENG
+397 TDYLTMEDEIASKEDESSEEESENASEEASKEAESSMSEESSSEAAENE
-410 SEEAVSEDSSEEASS
+410 SEEAVSESESSESESFKNEASK
-425 ENESEAASDV
+425 NETVSEAAS
-435 ELETGTEEE
+435 
-444 APSEAVSENES
+444 S
-455 EKATAKNESSKNEI
+455 EKETDGALSQ
-469 SSADANSSEN
+469 SA
-479 AAASNS
+479 
-485 GSSSQS
+485 SSQNAS
-491 VSGSQSDSTDVVT
+491 APEADSQNTVEKIID
-504 KVMNQLKSDPS
+504 QLKNDPY
-515 TLRIVLIAIIVIIGI
+515 TLRIVLIAAIIIIGI

-545 EEDVSDGSIAT
+545 
-556 VKKVEQAED
+556 KNED
-565 SFEEEVT
+565 SNGASNSSEET
-572 KEKAQKEAAMERAVS
+572 L
-587 KKPVREKKAPSKE
+587 KKAKRADM
-600 ISDSDG
+600 SDS
-606 FESSASKSNDSDT
+606 KDSDN
-619 GFANPNKNK
+619 GFADPDKNK
-628 GEEKQ
+628 DEK

>member
-1 MKICKKIKTAV
+1 MKICKRIKATV
-12 MALCLVIGMCAVST
+12 LSLCLIIGMCAASL
-26 PQTVHAEYGDNAY
+26 PQTVRAEYGDNAY
-39 AFMTQLQ
+39 AFMKQLQ

-65 EWLKAQIVTMGY
+65 EWLKSQIVTMGY
-77 EYMVQPF
+77 EYMAQPF
-84 TKTSSDGV
+84 TMTSADGV

-99 LIFSKQGTSDRVIV
+99 LIFSKQGASDRVIV
-113 IGAHYD
+113 VGAHYD

-162 PGCLGSQYYVENLSQ
+162 PGCLGSQYYVDNLSQ

-206 GDGNIV
+206 DSGSIV

-225 LLGLNMSF
+225 LLGIDMSF

-246 ATASDQMA
+246 ATASDQMP
-254 FANAGIPYIYCE
+254 FANVGIPYIYCE

-272 EPYTNFYETSNSAV
+272 EPYTNFYQTSNSAV
-286 VGGTVMHNAEY
+286 NGGTIMHKAEY

-312 DHLQAYTKLID
+312 EHLQAYAKLLD
-323 YLLENME
+323 YLLENMK
-330 EGEYTA
+330 EGEYAT

-349 TDSVYF
+349 TSSVYL
-355 REKPTQYS
+355 RERPTQYS
-363 QAIEL
+363 PSVTL
-368 LDAGTEVTV
+368 LDADTEVTV

-397 TDYLTMDENAENG
+397 TDYLTMEDEIASKEDESSEEESENASEEASKEAESSMSEESSSEAAENE
-410 SEEAVSEDSSEEASS
+410 SEEAVSESESSESESFKNEASK
-425 ENESEAASDV
+425 NETVSEAAS
-435 ELETGTEEE
+435 
-444 APSEAVSENES
+444 S
-455 EKATAKNESSKNEI
+455 EKETDGALSQ
-469 SSADANSSEN
+469 SA
-479 AAASNS
+479 
-485 GSSSQS
+485 SSQNAS
-491 VSGSQSDSTDVVT
+491 APEADSQNTVEKIID
-504 KVMNQLKSDPS
+504 QLKNDPY
-515 TLRIVLIAIIVIIGI
+515 TLRIVLIAAIIIIGI

-545 EEDVSDGSIAT
+545 
-556 VKKVEQAED
+556 KNED
-565 SFEEEVT
+565 SNGASNSSEET
-572 KEKAQKEAAMERAVS
+572 L
-587 KKPVREKKAPSKE
+587 KKAKRADM
-600 ISDSDG
+600 SDS
-606 FESSASKSNDSDT
+606 KDSDN
-619 GFANPNKNK
+619 GFADPDKNK
-628 GEEKQ
+628 DEK

>member
-1 MKICKKIKTAV
+1 MKICKRIKATV
-12 MALCLVIGMCAVST
+12 LALCLVIGMCAVSF

-39 AFMTQLQ
+39 AFMKQLQ

-65 EWLKAQIVTMGY
+65 EWLKAQIATMGY
-77 EYMVQPF
+77 EYMAQPF
-84 TKTSSDGV
+84 TMTSADGV

-99 LIFSKQGTSDRVIV
+99 LIFSKQGASDRVIV
-113 IGAHYD
+113 VGAHYD

-162 PGCLGSQYYVENLSQ
+162 PGCLGSQYYVDNLSQ

-206 GDGNIV
+206 DSGSIV

-225 LLGLNMSF
+225 LLGIDMSF

-246 ATASDQMA
+246 ATASDQMP
-254 FANAGIPYIYCE
+254 FANVGIPYIYCE

-272 EPYTNFYETSNSAV
+272 EPYTNFYQTSNSAV
-286 VGGTVMHNAEY
+286 DGGTIMHKAEY

-312 DHLQAYTKLID
+312 EHLQAYAKLLD
-323 YLLENME
+323 YLLENMK
-330 EGEYTA
+330 EGEYAT

-349 TDSVYF
+349 TSSVYL
-355 REKPTQYS
+355 RERPTQYS
-363 QAIEL
+363 PSVTL
-368 LDAGTEVTV
+368 LDADTEVTV

-397 TDYLTMDENAENG
+397 TDYLTMEDEIASKEDESSEEESENA
-410 SEEAVSEDSSEEASS
+410 SEEASKEAES
-425 ENESEAASDV
+425 SMSEESSSEAAENESEEV
-435 ELETGTEEE
+435 
-444 APSEAVSENES
+444 VSESESSES
-455 EKATAKNESSKNEI
+455 ESFKNEASKNETV
-469 SSADANSSEN
+469 SEAASSEKETDG
-479 AAASNS
+479 ALSQSA
-485 GSSSQS
+485 SSQNAS
-491 VSGSQSDSTDVVT
+491 APEADSQNTVEKIID
-504 KVMNQLKSDPS
+504 QLKNDPY
-515 TLRIVLIAIIVIIGI
+515 TLRIVLIAAIIIIGI

-545 EEDVSDGSIAT
+545 
-556 VKKVEQAED
+556 KNED
-565 SFEEEVT
+565 SNGASNSSEET
-572 KEKAQKEAAMERAVS
+572 L
-587 KKPVREKKAPSKE
+587 KKAKRADM
-600 ISDSDG
+600 SDS
-606 FESSASKSNDSDT
+606 KDSDN
-619 GFANPNKNK
+619 GFADPDKNK
-628 GEEKQ
+628 DEK

>member
-1 MKICKKIKTAV
+1 MKICKRIKATV
-12 MALCLVIGMCAVST
+12 LALCLVIGMCAVSF

-39 AFMTQLQ
+39 AFMKQLQ

-65 EWLKAQIVTMGY
+65 EWLKVQIATMGY
-77 EYMVQPF
+77 EYMAQPF
-84 TKTSSDGV
+84 TMISSDGV

-113 IGAHYD
+113 VGAHYD

-162 PGCLGSQYYVENLSQ
+162 PGCLGSQYYVDNLSQ

-187 NIDTIAA
+187 NIDSIAA

-206 GDGNIV
+206 DSGSIV

-225 LLGLNMSF
+225 LLGLDMSF

-246 ATASDQMA
+246 ATASDQMP
-254 FANAGIPYIYCE
+254 FANVGIPYIYCE

-272 EPYTNFYETSNSAV
+272 EPYTNFYQTSNSAV
-286 VGGTVMHNAEY
+286 DGGTIMHKAEY

-312 DHLQAYTKLID
+312 EHLQAYAKLLD
-323 YLLENME
+323 YLLENMK
-330 EGEYTA
+330 EGEYAT

-349 TDSVYF
+349 TSSVYL

-363 QAIEL
+363 PSVTL
-368 LDAGTEVTV
+368 LDADTEVTV

-397 TDYLTMDENAENG
+397 TDYLTMEDEIASKEDESSEEESENA
-410 SEEAVSEDSSEEASS
+410 SEEASKEAES
-425 ENESEAASDV
+425 NMSEESSSEAAENESEDES
-435 ELETGTEEE
+435 LE
-444 APSEAVSENES
+444 S
-455 EKATAKNESSKNEI
+455 ESSKNEASKNEI
-469 SSADANSSEN
+469 VSEAASSEKETDV
-479 AAASNS
+479 ALSQSA
-485 GSSSQS
+485 SSQNAS
-491 VSGSQSDSTDVVT
+491 APEADSQNTVEKIID
-504 KVMNQLKSDPS
+504 QLKNDPY
-515 TLRIVLIAIIVIIGI
+515 TLRIVLIAAIIIIGI

-545 EEDVSDGSIAT
+545 
-556 VKKVEQAED
+556 KNED
-565 SFEEEVT
+565 SNGASNSSEETLKKT
-572 KEKAQKEAAMERAVS
+572 KRADM
-587 KKPVREKKAPSKE
+587 
-600 ISDSDG
+600 SDS
-606 FESSASKSNDSDT
+606 KDSDN
-619 GFANPNKNK
+619 GFADPDKNK
-628 GEEKQ
+628 DEK